1 MLTTNIAFA
10 NNNEKR
16 KSIENETV
24 LVKFDNFTDIFI
36 KNSDLFKRCK
46 IIHNVNDEEGNTLV
60 TVEYNIEVSNEI
72 ANEILN

>member
-36 KNSDLFKRCK
+36 KNSDLFKGVK
-46 IIHNVNDEEGNTLV
+46 
-60 TVEYNIEVSNEI
+60 
-72 ANEILN
+72 